1 MKTLNRVHVI
11 ISSGGKMLNADVGD
25 MIIVLNIL
33 NIRQPYLSTNDT
45 SWELYLHDS
54 RASFIS
60 LRAQFTPKKNYNWM
74 QWTQEIIHSPDKYW
88 NNMHLLDAKIK
99 NPQIIQIRPAFLTLS
114 KHEDLIGFSW

>member
-45 SWELYLHDS
+45 S
-54 RASFIS
+54 
-60 LRAQFTPKKNYNWM
+60 
-74 QWTQEIIHSPDKYW
+74 
-88 NNMHLLDAKIK
+88 
-99 NPQIIQIRPAFLTLS
+99 
-114 KHEDLIGFSW
+114 